1 MVYDSMVKL
10 LKKIKGEDT
19 CNKLEQLYFLYH
31 KEMFYI
37 AYTIL
42 KDYHEAEDVVQTTI
56 LKLSSRLGRIKN
68 VNCIKTRAFLIIIV
82 RNLSINIYNQRKKRK
97 SVPIDDLNERLPD
110 DDRSPEEQIIQLDQ
124 LEEAKKALA
133 KIDTSY
139 VDILVLK
146 YHYSY
151 SNLEIAGL
159 MNLKEGNVRV
169 KIHRA
174 KQALKKILLRGDHW
188 IEKESQEN

>member
-1 MVYDSMVKL
+1 MYDSMVKL

-19 CNKLEQLYFLYH
+19 CNKLEQLYSLYH
-31 KEMFYI
+31 KEMFYR

-42 KDYHEAEDVVQTTI
+42 KDYHEAEDVAQTTI
-56 LKLSSRLGRIKN
+56 LKLFSRLERIKN
-68 VNCIKTRAFLIIIV
+68 VNSTKTRAFLIIIV
-82 RNLSINIYNQRKKRK
+82 RNLSINIYNQRKQRK

-110 DDRSPEEQIIQLDQ
+110 DDMSPEQHIIQLDQ
-124 LEEAKKALA
+124 LEEAKKSLR
-133 KIDTSY
+133 KINTSY
-139 VDILVLK
+139 ADILVLK
-146 YHYSY
+146 YHYAY

-159 MNLKEGNVRV
+159 MNIKEGNVRV

-188 IEKESQEN
+188 IEKESQGK

>member
-1 MVYDSMVKL
+1 MYDSMVKL